1 MKTSQ
6 KGKTIT
12 QARKKPDYPVY
23 RGVEALTIILETG
36 ILWYANKTIFHLLG
50 FKLLIDAENGEWMV
64 EDHRKYPNT
73 AFTPQAYRTGQAAFQ
88 RYLQEQLE
96 EHERLRQAE
105 IKRAEAADPIDTN
118 PTVATPRAGVQRG
131 RSVRSRLNKIDGQEN
146 AGTGGDTG

>member
-73 AFTPQAYRTGQAAFQ
+73 AFTPKAYRTGQAAFQ
-88 RYLQEQLE
+88 RYLQEHGNATLQYRKKILGFSIQE
-96 EHERLRQAE
+96 QP
-105 IKRAEAADPIDTN
+105 DPATN
-118 PTVATPRAGVQRG
+118 PARTA
-131 RSVRSRLNKIDGQEN
+131 
-146 AGTGGDTG
+146 